1 MHDNL
6 QILFD
11 SYIALTAASTVTG
24 LATYIYGVNKA
35 YYDGESRLESKKLT
49 RDSKKMVKNLK
60 SYKRE
65 LVIKESLKTF
75 IPIYNVYNS
84 VTLFVARDKL
94 YELYKDHFEDSFE
107 NINDNE
113 RMSKYDADTE
123 KAIQL
128 ILKKRKK

>member
-1 MHDNL
+1 MHDKL

-49 RDSKKMVKNLK
+49 RDSKKMVKHLK

-84 VTLFVARDKL
+84 VVLFVNRDKF
-94 YELYKDHFEDSFE
+94 YELYKDHFEGSFE
-107 NINDNE
+107 NVNDNE

-128 ILKKRKK
+128 ILKKRNK

>member
-1 MHDNL
+1 MHDKL

-107 NINDNE
+107 NVNDNE

-128 ILKKRKK
+128 ILKKRNK

>member
-1 MHDNL
+1 MHDKL

-35 YYDGESRLESKKLT
+35 YYDGESRLEFKKLT
-49 RDSKKMVKNLK
+49 RDSKKMVKHLK

-84 VTLFVARDKL
+84 VILFVNRDKF
-94 YELYKDHFEDSFE
+94 YELYKDHFEGSFE
-107 NINDNE
+107 NVNDNE

-128 ILKKRKK
+128 ILKKKK

>member
-1 MHDNL
+1 MHDKL

-35 YYDGESRLESKKLT
+35 YYDGESRLETKKLT
-49 RDSKKMVKNLK
+49 RDSKKMVKHLK

-94 YELYKDHFEDSFE
+94 YELYKDHFEGSFE
-107 NINDNE
+107 NVNDNE
-113 RMSKYDADTE
+113 RISKYDADTE

>member
-1 MHDNL
+1 MHDKL

-11 SYIALTAASTVTG
+11 SYISLTAASTVTG

-49 RDSKKMVKNLK
+49 RDSKKMVKHLK

-113 RMSKYDADTE
+113 RMSKYDADAE